1 MREGSDPIPTAKE
14 FGQPLNL
21 AFLRNVAIR
30 VGMSFCFKGFS
41 FSLLV
46 DVLLLVC

>member
-1 MREGSDPIPTAKE
+1 MREGPDPIPTAKK
-14 FGQPLNL
+14 FGQPQNL

-30 VGMSFCFKGFS
+30 VGMSFCFKGIS